1 MEKDDFNVVVSE
13 NSARNLEEVK
23 TRQEIDK
30 FFRHGRSDVVIFHHD
45 KKHHARSKRWL
56 AEARIKDNEENS
68 SRYDL
73 FLEMT
78 ASKALEGFKQNEIKA
93 SQFIADKKSKSQKK
107 KEERISSDY
116 LHHPQTRMGIFFKNA
131 PNMCMSE
138 HVSVSEGDDNDFESL
153 PNESGSVISE
163 FFRLESDRDAALLRA
178 DNTAETCTVE
188 DPYIQRADVF
198 ERMWMHVEE
207 DDPVWKVYC
216 TVLLNI
222 LVDAR
227 KNHQQVSACMNCATI
242 FIPFFP
248 DDYHMHQRSA
258 EFKTCIGSRS
268 AGAKWEI
275 LAQKA
280 LIKLAKEA
288 KAYRK
293 IGGDEYIKL
302 IRIVKGTRGHRTNV
316 KYNRIELCQNSNV
329 ESCESVSE
337 KKFQSRN
344 LTVGI
349 LKLVIQ
355 LHFKIPIPKW
365 MVRPYHHGAGLY
377 DYFERYRHFVPE
389 FKNNIMFRCFLI
401 EFGQH
406 VRRTDRFD
414 PGYELRSNWWCG
426 SYQSNFVGSGLVGVI
441 VQLDKRG
448 LVQLAKSLVDGTF
461 KVLEDFYES
470 DKNEVFLKQKDIA
483 EDNSLQEY
491 LDEIPAWVEKEKLEN
506 EKGRVPVLR
515 PLEIVTNPETHNI
528 EKNKKTSQTM
538 ISKRPPNLTE
548 EDFNRREQLRIRKQ
562 KSRARQKQ
570 EDNTVVFIY

>member
-56 AEARIKDNEENS
+56 DEARIKDNEENS

-78 ASKALEGFKQNEIKA
+78 ASKELEGFKQNEIKA

-138 HVSVSEGDDNDFESL
+138 HVSVSESDDNDFESL

-163 FFRLESDRDAALLRA
+163 FFRLESERDAALLRA
-178 DNTAETCTVE
+178 DNTAETCTLE
-188 DPYIQRADVF
+188 DTYIQRADVF

-227 KNHQQVSACMNCATI
+227 KNHRQVSACMNCATI

-268 AGAKWEI
+268 DGAEWKI
-275 LAQKA
+275 LIQKA
-280 LIKLAKEA
+280 LVNLAKEA
-288 KAYRK
+288 LAYRK

-302 IRIVKGTRGHRTNV
+302 IRIVKGTRGHRNNV
-316 KYNRIELCQNSNV
+316 KYDRIELCQNSNV
-329 ESCESVSE
+329 ESCQSVSE
-337 KKFQSRN
+337 NKFQSRN

-355 LHFKIPIPKW
+355 LHFKIPIPKK
-365 MVRPYHHGAGLY
+365 MVQPYHHGAGLS
-377 DYFERYRHFVPE
+377 DYFERYR
-389 FKNNIMFRCFLI
+389 
-401 EFGQH
+401 
-406 VRRTDRFD
+406 DR
-414 PGYELRSNWWCG
+414 
-426 SYQSNFVGSGLVGVI
+426 
-441 VQLDKRG
+441 
-448 LVQLAKSLVDGTF
+448 KS
-461 KVLEDFYES
+461 
-470 DKNEVFLKQKDIA
+470 
-483 EDNSLQEY
+483 
-491 LDEIPAWVEKEKLEN
+491 
-506 EKGRVPVLR
+506 
-515 PLEIVTNPETHNI
+515 
-528 EKNKKTSQTM
+528 
-538 ISKRPPNLTE
+538 
-548 EDFNRREQLRIRKQ
+548 
-562 KSRARQKQ
+562 
-570 EDNTVVFIY
+570 VV